1 MKNKLLLG
9 YFTVIFVI
17 LIGNLLAGTFI
28 ADPITEKAIG
38 AFFGFVVGLAMA
50 YFFTKQILR
59 EINLLV
65 SSSTLI
71 GEGDLTTEVEVRS
84 KDEIGLLAEVF
95 NQMLFNLRKLVWQ
108 MQKVSQQVFDSARG
122 LSDSTSVMGNST
134 EEIAT
139 TVGSISSSLERQ
151 ARITEETSNMVKD
164 IAELFGNI
172 AEKASSAHKFS
183 EKAKTTAQR
192 GGKASHAAM
201 LKMKEVFDKMETSSL
216 LVKGFGER
224 TQKISKAVRMIR
236 DIARQTN
243 LLALNASI
251 EAARAGE
258 YGKGFAVVAE
268 EVRKLAEDT
277 SSFSENI
284 ELLSDEIKKDSHR
297 VLIAMEEGT
306 NDVQEGRKVVNSAS
320 RALGDIISVVLETTE
335 KISEITTLTEEH
347 RDIRKNLV
355 SSVEKISVIA
365 ENNAASTEQASAA
378 TEQQHASMEEVAESA
393 RNLSKLSSDLKLIL
407 DKFKIDAEVED
418 IYGENKEKK
427 NAADS
432 GETEEKKLTEV
443 SALAECGLSTFIEE
457 DEQMEDE
464 YADDFSGKE
473 EVCDDM
479 LNSIFSEQR

>member
-17 LIGNLLAGTFI
+17 LIGNLVAGTFI

-50 YFFTKQILR
+50 YFFTKQIVR
-59 EINLLV
+59 EINFLV

-108 MQKVSQQVFDSARG
+108 MQKVSQDVFESAKG
-122 LSDSTSVMGNST
+122 LSESTSVMDNST

-139 TVGSISSSLERQ
+139 TVGSISTSLEEQ
-151 ARITEETSNMVKD
+151 ARITEETSSMVRD
-164 IAELFGNI
+164 IADLFGNI
-172 AEKASSAHKFS
+172 AEKASSAYTFS
-183 EKAKTTAQR
+183 EKAKTTAQK

-201 LKMKEVFDKMETSSL
+201 VKMKEVFDKMETSSL

-335 KISEITTLTEEH
+335 KISEITALTEEH
-347 RDIRKNLV
+347 GEIRKNLV

-378 TEQQHASMEEVAESA
+378 TEQQHASMEEVASSA
-393 RNLSKLSSDLKLIL
+393 RNLSKLSADLKLIL
-407 DKFKIDAEVED
+407 DNFKIDTELESVCDEGKK
-418 IYGENKEKK
+418 GENNPGSK
-427 NAADS
+427 
-432 GETEEKKLTEV
+432 ETEGIKLDGV
-443 SALAECGLSTFIEE
+443 GSLAGCDLNTFIED
-457 DEQMEDE
+457 DEQIEHE
-464 YADDFSGKE
+464 CAGDFSGKE
-473 EVCDDM
+473 EVCDDV
-479 LNSIFSEQR
+479 LNSMFSEQR